1 MNFQDFID
9 AVFLHSGFITLSV
22 FLLLLVLSVVTWGL
36 IVAKVLQLRNEDT
49 KDKGFVVQFNQAE
62 DLHTFSEMQR
72 EHGPIDYDLGI
83 VFDETMRIVDRFK
96 VEFPRMNFVDPVMEP
111 VKENFDQVVGR
122 TVERIA
128 LQMQERRDKHL
139 AILGTT
145 SNIAPFLGVFG
156 TVVGIINA
164 FALIGKTGSA
174 DLAVVAPAIS
184 EALIATALGIFVA
197 IPSSAAFNFFQYR
210 LQNLSQSFDRFV
222 SIMLNRIQVEI
233 LLKDHQGKSTMLTD
247 F

>member
-1 MNFQDFID
+1 MTFQDFVD
-9 AVFLHSGFITLSV
+9 AVFLHSGFINLSV

-36 IVAKVLQLRNEDT
+36 IIAKTLQLRNEDAQD
-49 KDKGFVVQFNQAE
+49 KDFVMEFNKAE
-62 DLHTFSEMQR
+62 NLHDFSMQQR
-72 EHGPIDYDLGI
+72 DRGPIDYDLGI

-96 VEFPRMNFVDPVMEP
+96 AEFPRMNFVDPVMEP

-128 LQMQERRDKHL
+128 LQMQERRDKNL
-139 AILGTT
+139 AVLGTT

-164 FALIGKTGSA
+164 FAAIGKTGSA

-210 LQNLSQSFDRFV
+210 IQTLSQSFDRFV
-222 SIMLNRIQVEI
+222 KIMLNRIQVEI
-233 LLKDHQGKSTMLTD
+233 LLKDHKGKSAMLTD

>member
-1 MNFQDFID
+1 MTFQDFVD
-9 AVFLHSGFITLSV
+9 AVFLHSGFINLSV

-36 IVAKVLQLRNEDT
+36 IIAKTLQLRNEDAQD
-49 KDKGFVVQFNQAE
+49 KDFVMEFNKAE
-62 DLHTFSEMQR
+62 NLHDFSIQQR
-72 EHGPIDYDLGI
+72 DRGPIDYDLGI

-96 VEFPRMNFVDPVMEP
+96 AEFPRMNFVDPVMEP

-128 LQMQERRDKHL
+128 LQMQERRDKNL
-139 AILGTT
+139 AVLGTT

-164 FALIGKTGSA
+164 FAAIGKTGSA

-210 LQNLSQSFDRFV
+210 IQTLSQSFDRFV
-222 SIMLNRIQVEI
+222 KIMLNRIQVEI
-233 LLKDHQGKSTMLTD
+233 LLKDHQGKSAMLTD

>member
-1 MNFQDFID
+1 MTFQDFVD
-9 AVFLHSGFITLSV
+9 AVFLHSGFINLSV

-36 IVAKVLQLRNEDT
+36 IIAKTLQLRNEDAQD
-49 KDKGFVVQFNQAE
+49 KDFVMEFNKAE
-62 DLHTFSEMQR
+62 NLHDFSMQQR
-72 EHGPIDYDLGI
+72 DRGPIDYDLGI

-96 VEFPRMNFVDPVMEP
+96 AEFPRMNFVDPVMEP

-128 LQMQERRDKHL
+128 LQMQERRDKNL
-139 AILGTT
+139 AVLGTT

-164 FALIGKTGSA
+164 FAAIGKTGSA

-210 LQNLSQSFDRFV
+210 IQTLSQSFDRFV
-222 SIMLNRIQVEI
+222 KIMLNRIQVEI
-233 LLKDHQGKSTMLTD
+233 LLKDHQGKSAMLTD

>member
-36 IVAKVLQLRNEDT
+36 IVAKVLQLRNENM
-49 KDKGFVVQFNQAE
+49 KDKGFVGEFNQAE
-62 DLHTFSEMQR
+62 DLHDFSKNQR
-72 EHGPIDYDLGI
+72 ERGPIDYDLGI
-83 VFDETMRIVDRFK
+83 LFDETMRIVDRFK

-111 VKENFDQVVGR
+111 VKENFDQIVDR
-122 TVERIA
+122 TVERIS
-128 LQMQERRDKHL
+128 LQMQERRDKNL
-139 AILGTT
+139 AMLGTT

-164 FALIGKTGSA
+164 FALIGKVGSA
-174 DLAVVAPAIS
+174 DLSVVAPAIS

-210 LQNLSQSFDRFV
+210 IQHLSQSFDRFAK
-222 SIMLNRIQVEI
+222 IMLNRIQMEI
-233 LLKDHQGKSTMLTD
+233 LLKGHDKSAVLTD
-247 F
+247 S

>member
-1 MNFQDFID
+1 MTFQDFVD
-9 AVFLHSGFITLSV
+9 AVFLHSGFINLSV

-36 IVAKVLQLRNEDT
+36 IIAKTLQLRNEDAQD
-49 KDKGFVVQFNQAE
+49 KDFVMEFNKAE
-62 DLHTFSEMQR
+62 NLHDFSMQQR
-72 EHGPIDYDLGI
+72 DRGPIDYDLGI

-96 VEFPRMNFVDPVMEP
+96 AEFPRMNFVDPVMEP

-128 LQMQERRDKHL
+128 LQMQERRDKNL
-139 AILGTT
+139 AVLGTT

-164 FALIGKTGSA
+164 FAAIGKTGSA

-210 LQNLSQSFDRFV
+210 IQALSQSFDRFV
-222 SIMLNRIQVEI
+222 KIMLNRIQVEI
-233 LLKDHQGKSTMLTD
+233 LLKDHQGKSAMLTD

>member
-1 MNFQDFID
+1 MTFQDFVD
-9 AVFLHSGFITLSV
+9 AVFLHSGFINLSV

-36 IVAKVLQLRNEDT
+36 IIAKTLQLRNEDA
-49 KDKGFVVQFNQAE
+49 KDKDFVMEFNKAE
-62 DLHTFSEMQR
+62 NLHDFSMQQR
-72 EHGPIDYDLGI
+72 DRGPIDYDLGI

-96 VEFPRMNFVDPVMEP
+96 AEFPRMNFVDPVMEP

-128 LQMQERRDKHL
+128 LQMQERRDKNL
-139 AILGTT
+139 AVLGTT

-164 FALIGKTGSA
+164 FAAIGKTGSA

-210 LQNLSQSFDRFV
+210 IQTLSQSFDRFV
-222 SIMLNRIQVEI
+222 KIMLNRIQVEI
-233 LLKDHQGKSTMLTD
+233 LLKDHKGKSAMLTD